1 MTKEQKE
8 KLITAV
14 VTFITTVLGILFLN
28 ACTMSMSIAKNN
40 NGTFEQN
47 QEQSTSVDSTKFYNN
62 FYLLKLWKET
72 E

>member
-14 VTFITTVLGILFLN
+14 VTFITTVLSILFLQ

-40 NGTFEQN
+40 NGTFEQR
-47 QEQSTSVDSTKFYNN
+47 QENSTSVDSTRFNN
-62 FYLLKLWKET
+62 YFNK
-72 E
+72 

>member
-14 VTFITTVLGILFLN
+14 VTFITTVLSILFLQ

-40 NGTFEQN
+40 NGTFEQK
-47 QEQSTSVDSTKFYNN
+47 QENSTSVDSTKFNN
-62 FYLLKLWKET
+62 YFNK
-72 E
+72 

>member
-14 VTFITTVLGILFLN
+14 ITFITTVLSILFLQ

-40 NGTFEQN
+40 NGTFEQR
-47 QEQSTSVDSTKFYNN
+47 QENSTSVDSTKFNN
-62 FYLLKLWKET
+62 YFNK
-72 E
+72 

>member
-14 VTFITTVLGILFLN
+14 VTFITTVLSILFLQ

-40 NGTFEQN
+40 NGTFEQK
-47 QEQSTSVDSTKFYNN
+47 QENSTSVDSTKINNN
-62 FYLLKLWKET
+62 FNK
-72 E
+72 

>member
-1 MTKEQKE
+1 MTKNQKE

-14 VTFITTVLGILFLN
+14 VTFITTVLSILFLQ

-40 NGTFEQN
+40 NGTVEQK

-62 FYLLKLWKET
+62 FNK
-72 E
+72 

>member
-14 VTFITTVLGILFLN
+14 VTFITTVLSILFLQ

-40 NGTFEQN
+40 NGTFEQR
-47 QEQSTSVDSTKFYNN
+47 QENSTSVDSTKFYNN
-62 FYLLKLWKET
+62 FNK
-72 E
+72 

>member
-1 MTKEQKE
+1 MTKEQKQ

-14 VTFITTVLGILFLN
+14 VTFITTVLSILFLQ

-40 NGTFEQN
+40 NGTFEQR

-62 FYLLKLWKET
+62 FNK
-72 E
+72 

>member
-1 MTKEQKE
+1 MTKHQKE

-14 VTFITTVLGILFLN
+14 VTFITTVLSILFLQ

-62 FYLLKLWKET
+62 FNK
-72 E
+72 

>member
-14 VTFITTVLGILFLN
+14 VTFITTVLSILFLQ

-40 NGTFEQN
+40 NGTVEQK
-47 QEQSTSVDSTKFYNN
+47 QENSTSVDSTKFYNN
-62 FYLLKLWKET
+62 FNK
-72 E
+72 

>member
-14 VTFITTVLGILFLN
+14 ITFITTVLSILFLQ

-40 NGTFEQN
+40 NGTFEQKHEN
-47 QEQSTSVDSTKFYNN
+47 STSVDSTKVNNN
-62 FYLLKLWKET
+62 FNK
-72 E
+72 